1 MSELEIMIYK
11 ELHRL
16 FPGNPLN
23 NEIIAKAIDLIV
35 HVELFMDG
43 VRRVTSVAE
52 RDRLKALLAECA
64 TEIQADLDHEY
75 KNADGDF
82 YHPSY
87 ERRYNRDMDIVN
99 RARAELKHTKP

>member
-23 NEIIAKAIDLIV
+23 NEIIAKAIV
-35 HVELFMDG
+35 PVVVEERANLE
-43 VRRVTSVAE
+43 AE